1 MELRKVVRI
10 TKTEFELDNGVIY
23 PHVVELDEVP
33 TPEEFQAI
41 YDYWTKMLMDE
52 PDALRRIAE
61 YNSDSEDTGRKG
73 KNSTKMG

>member
-1 MELRKVVRI
+1 MKRPMVVRI

-33 TPEEFQAI
+33 TPEEFQKI
-41 YDYWTKMLMDE
+41 IDHWTKVLMDE

-61 YNSDSEDTGRKG
+61 HTTGSKDTG
-73 KNSTKMG
+73 S